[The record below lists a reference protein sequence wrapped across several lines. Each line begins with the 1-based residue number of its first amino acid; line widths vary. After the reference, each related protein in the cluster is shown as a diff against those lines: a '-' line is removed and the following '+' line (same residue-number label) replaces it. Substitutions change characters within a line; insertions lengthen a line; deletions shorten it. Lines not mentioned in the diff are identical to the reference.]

1 MRSFPTFRAA
11 NAGLI
16 AVALTATALTFI
28 AGPAEAATDFSSCD
42 AMHRVFKNGVAKSNA
57 AANRQWRSGHYRPAV
72 KPSVYR
78 ANDESDA
85 DNDGT
90 ACEVTR

>member
-1 MRSFPTFRAA
+1 MNHT
-11 NAGLI
+11 
-16 AVALTATALTFI
+16 
-28 AGPAEAATDFSSCD
+28 
-42 AMHRVFKNGVAKSNA
+42 
-57 AANRQWRSGHYRPAV
+57 GHYRPAV
-72 KPSVYR
+72 RAAVYP